1 MFVFLQET
9 HVTSLTIESPLTT
22 VIVKRLSKINI
33 LLIFIYLI
41 VLFYKSVTWTLNW
54 IKREVA
60 SWSEFVPVT
69 KSEKEDHFEVHP
81 IRERLIQK
89 LFYKLFFS
97 KHHKNCLNCPCDGVM
112 VKMEFL
118 QEIWPFKMWL
128 FFCWV
133 ETNIFNP
140 FYNERVMCIRLRVA
154 PTDIEKASAI
164 NSKHFSQWKT
174 KIYSWLPFLTLKMT
188 FSPLFL

>member
-1 MFVFLQET
+1 MQRHFLCLCFYRKPT
-9 HVTSLTIESPLTT
+9 WLSLTIESTLT

-41 VLFYKSVTWTLNW
+41 VLFYKSVTRTLNW

-89 LFYKLFFS
+89 LFYKLFFQS
-97 KHHKNCLNCPCDGVM
+97 TIQIGNIARKMVWLLKWRLNG
-112 VKMEFL
+112 FL
-118 QEIWPFKMWL
+118 QESWPFKMRNFL
-128 FFCWV
+128 MSG
-133 ETNIFNP
+133 
-140 FYNERVMCIRLRVA
+140 NEHC
-154 PTDIEKASAI
+154 
-164 NSKHFSQWKT
+164 Q
-174 KIYSWLPFLTLKMT
+174 PFL
-188 FSPLFL
+188 

>member
-1 MFVFLQET
+1 MQRHFLCLCFYRKPT
-9 HVTSLTIESPLTT
+9 WLSLTIESTLT

-41 VLFYKSVTWTLNW
+41 VLFYKSVTRTLNW

-89 LFYKLFFS
+89 LFYKLFFQS
-97 KHHKNCLNCPCDGVM
+97 TIQIGKMMVWLLKWRLNG
-112 VKMEFL
+112 FL
-118 QEIWPFKMWL
+118 QESWP
-128 FFCWV
+128 
-133 ETNIFNP
+133 
-140 FYNERVMCIRLRVA
+140 
-154 PTDIEKASAI
+154 
-164 NSKHFSQWKT
+164 
-174 KIYSWLPFLTLKMT
+174 LKMRNFFDEWKRT
-188 FSPLFL
+188 LSTLFIMSV